1 MFSNWLV
8 PARAPRLGASVYFS
22 PLRDLDRLFGDL
34 SQIAGS
40 RSGPADFP
48 FVPAINI
55 EQTGTQL
62 RLSAEL
68 PGLEPGD
75 FEVTTEG
82 NVLTLRGEKK
92 LESRSDENG
101 SRRIERSRGAFERS
115 FRVAWEIDP
124 ETVQAAYRNGVLELV
139 IPKPA
144 SEPSQVRT
152 IPVTG
157 A

>member
-8 PARAPRLGASVYFS
+8 PTRAPRLGASVYVS
-22 PLRDLDRLFGDL
+22 PLRDLDRLLGDL
-34 SQIAGS
+34 SEIA
-40 RSGPADFP
+40 RSECRPADLP

-55 EQTGTQL
+55 EQTDTQL
-62 RLSAEL
+62 RVSAEL
-68 PGLEPGD
+68 PGLEAAD
-75 FEVTTEG
+75 FQVTTEG

-92 LESRSDENG
+92 LESRSDERG
-101 SRRIERSRGAFERS
+101 RRRLERSRGAFERS
-115 FRVAWEIDP
+115 FRAAWEIDP
-124 ETVQAAYRNGVLELV
+124 ETVQAVYRNGVLELV
-139 IPKPA
+139 IPKPE